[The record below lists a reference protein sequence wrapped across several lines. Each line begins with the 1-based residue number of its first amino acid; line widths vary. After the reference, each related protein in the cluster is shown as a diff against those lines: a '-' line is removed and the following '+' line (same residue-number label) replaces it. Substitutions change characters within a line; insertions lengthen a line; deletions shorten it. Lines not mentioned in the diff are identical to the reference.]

1 MGGCPRR
8 RSAARSYSHE
18 PDTGCANCH
27 EPSLFTDL
35 HAYDVGTRNPFDKED
50 KEFDTPTLR
59 ELWRTSPY
67 LHDGSAATIRDVLT
81 TRNPKDEH
89 GKTSRLTAQQIDD
102 LAEYLLSL

>member
-1 MGGCPRR
+1 MVEPLSRR
-8 RSAARSYSHE
+8 DRRASSDNDH
-18 PDTGCANCH
+18 
-27 EPSLFTDL
+27 DL
-35 HAYDVGTRNPFDKED
+35 RFDKED

-81 TRNPKDEH
+81 ARNPKDEH
-89 GKTSRLTAQQIDD
+89 GKTSQLTAQQIDD